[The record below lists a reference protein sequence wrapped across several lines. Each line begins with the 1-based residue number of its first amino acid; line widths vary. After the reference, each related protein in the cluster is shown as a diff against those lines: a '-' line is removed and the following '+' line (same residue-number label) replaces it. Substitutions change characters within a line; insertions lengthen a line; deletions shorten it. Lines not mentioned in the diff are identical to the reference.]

1 MESTHL
7 HSVATKE
14 EVDLCT
20 PGQKTALVFSSSSV
34 QGFGSLLGPT
44 RKAVGWQGIQNL
56 HGDSGQDQMEK
67 VDTSQTESPLDSF
80 AAQQGGLGA
89 YVNKALSLENTIL
102 RGCDVGTTQRVDDI
116 RNVVWERACTG
127 PQIVSEVELTQ
138 MGLIQPLILSIKE
151 QSVITDS
158 LKMLQKTEF
167 GIFQEFMS
175 LEFKNKPGEFMYGSK
190 LSNREK
196 NRYRD
201 ILPYDS
207 TRVPL
212 GENKDYINASYI
224 RIINSGEEYFYIAT
238 QGPLPG
244 TMDDFWQMVLEN
256 NSDVIVMITRELEGG
271 IVKCHHYWPISLSK
285 PLELRSC
292 RIFLKN
298 YQMLR
303 DFVIRI
309 FQVVKKSTGTSHFVK
324 QMQFTNWPDHG
335 TPTSVDDFI
344 KYIRYVRKSHFT
356 GPLVVHCSAGVG
368 RTGVFICVD
377 VVFCAIEKNLTFNI
391 RNIVSQMRQQR
402 PGMIQTQEQY
412 KFCYKVVL
420 EVLRKI
426 VSNLNW
432 K

>member
-1 MESTHL
+1 MVDGLDFIKESSFHR
-7 HSVATKE
+7 E
-14 EVDLCT
+14 Y
-20 PGQKTALVFSSSSV
+20 
-34 QGFGSLLGPT
+34 SL
-44 RKAVGWQGIQNL
+44 KSMI
-56 HGDSGQDQMEK
+56 S
-67 VDTSQTESPLDSF
+67 
-80 AAQQGGLGA
+80 
-89 YVNKALSLENTIL
+89 
-102 RGCDVGTTQRVDDI
+102 
-116 RNVVWERACTG
+116 
-127 PQIVSEVELTQ
+127 PQIVSEMELTQ
-138 MGLIQPLILSIKE
+138 LALIQPLILTIKE
-151 QSVITDS
+151 ESVLKDS
-158 LKMLQKTEF
+158 FKMLQKTEF

-175 LEFKNKPGEFMYGSK
+175 LDFKNKPDEFIYGSK

-224 RIINSGEEYFYIAT
+224 RIINSEEEYFYIAT

-244 TMDDFWQMVLEN
+244 TMDDFWQMVVEN

-271 IVKCHHYWPISLSK
+271 IVKCHHYWPISVSK

-309 FQVVKKSTGTSHFVK
+309 FQVVKKSTGTSHLVK

-344 KYIRYVRKSHFT
+344 KYVRYVRKSHLT

-368 RTGVFICVD
+368 RTGVFLCVD
-377 VVFCAIEKNLTFNI
+377 VVFCAIEKNFTFNI

-420 EVLRKI
+420 DVFRKI
-426 VSNLNW
+426 MSHL
-432 K
+432 KLS